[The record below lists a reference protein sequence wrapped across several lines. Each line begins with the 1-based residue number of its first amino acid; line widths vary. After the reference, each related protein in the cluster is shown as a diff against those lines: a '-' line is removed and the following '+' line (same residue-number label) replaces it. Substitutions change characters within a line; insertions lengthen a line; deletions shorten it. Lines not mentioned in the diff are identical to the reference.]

1 MAIFNYKAKNKSA
14 ETVEGTVIARN
25 KDEAVEKLNQLGLIP
40 VLLQDNSVSPGAP
53 TAQSGTVR
61 GRDIFNFSR
70 QLASF
75 LKVGMSLLPALESI
89 EKQIRNPYFRYIVGS
104 LCSGVK
110 DGKSLADSLSVYPR
124 VFPPLYIAMVRAGEE
139 SGQLRDMLLNLASY
153 QKTQEEIASR
163 IRTAAAYPL
172 LMLVFGIATIVF
184 ILTFVMPQ
192 ITGLFGSLNDLPLP
206 TVIVMQLSAVM
217 KNAWWAILILAGL
230 LYILL
235 QQFFRS
241 PVGHAALS
249 RFQLTI
255 PGLGD
260 LVVKIQ
266 VARFCRSLELLL
278 KSGISILRALRLAVP
293 VVNNDVI
300 RRELER
306 CEGDLT
312 GGGTLGKSL
321 RKCTVVPVMVGDL
334 VTVGEEAGTLSQT
347 LKDIA
352 DEYEEEINER
362 IKILMSLLEPVMIV
376 IVGAVIG
383 FMVIAMLL
391 PVFQMDIYSR

>member
-1 MAIFNYKAKNKSA
+1 
-14 ETVEGTVIARN
+14 
-25 KDEAVEKLNQLGLIP
+25 
-40 VLLQDNSVSPGAP
+40 
-53 TAQSGTVR
+53 
-61 GRDIFNFSR
+61 
-70 QLASF
+70 
-75 LKVGMSLLPALESI
+75 MSLLPALESI
-89 EKQIRNPYFRYIVGS
+89 EKQIRNPYFRYVIGNLSAKVR
-104 LCSGVK
+104 
-110 DGKSLADSLSVYPR
+110 DGKSLADSLSLYPR
-124 VFPPLYIAMVRAGEE
+124 IFPSLYVAMVRAGEE
-139 SGQLRDMLLNLASY
+139 SGQLRDMLLSLASY
-153 QKTQEEIASR
+153 QRTQEEIASR

-192 ITGLFGSLNDLPLP
+192 ITSLFGSLNDLPLP

-217 KNAWWAILILAGL
+217 KNAWWAIISVLGIS
-230 LYILL
+230 YVLL
-235 QQFFRS
+235 QQFLRS
-241 PVGHAALS
+241 PAGHAALS
-249 RFQLTI
+249 RFQLAI

-260 LVVKIQ
+260 LIVKIQ

-293 VVNNDVI
+293 VVSNDVI
-300 RRELER
+300 RQELEH

-321 RKCTVVPVMVGDL
+321 RKCTVIPVMVGDL

-362 IKILMSLLEPVMIV
+362 IKILMTLLEPVMIV
-376 IVGAVIG
+376 LVGAVIG